1 MRRLTVIFLKSILAL
16 TLFVL
21 LGEGLWMLGEGGRAD
36 LTRLRVGK
44 IGLFTLDEKSPSWTI
59 EVGMEQGF
67 FQSEGLVV
75 EMVLTQDFASQIEG
89 LIQGDFEVGHQ
100 ATVQLVTEIEQGAPF
115 FMFMGDR
122 RGPIFTLVA
131 ASAIRFLEALRG
143 TRLGSSGVTGT
154 DHLPLI
160 KMLAERG
167 LSPEDYTIVPS
178 GNVLYRYHLL
188 QRGGIAATLLSG
200 DMVLDAENDGL
211 TNLGA
216 VDPYLGEFSFS
227 AAAARR
233 DWADQHP
240 GLLRA
245 YIRAY
250 LRSVRWLL
258 DPSNREQATNI
269 MQTKARLD
277 PEAAVR
283 IYEGAIERLLPDAEL
298 TVAGIRSVVD
308 VMVLAGLIEPGAHP
322 PQKYVDLT
330 FLTSVRNRLEN

>member
-1 MRRLTVIFLKSILAL
+1 
-16 TLFVL
+16 
-21 LGEGLWMLGEGGRAD
+21 MLGEGSRSD
-36 LTRLRVGK
+36 LVRLRVGK
-44 IGLFTLDEKSPSWTI
+44 IGPFTLDEKSPSWTI
-59 EVGMEQGF
+59 EVGMEKGF

-75 EMVLTQDFASQIEG
+75 EMVLTQDFTTQIEG

-100 ATVQLVTEIEQGAPF
+100 ATVQLVTEIEKGAPL

-122 RGPIFTLVA
+122 RGPIFTLVGT
-131 ASAIRFLEALRG
+131 SVIRIVADLRG

-160 KMLAERG
+160 KMLSGKG
-167 LSPEDYTIVPS
+167 LSPKDYTIVPS

-188 QRGGIAATLLSG
+188 KRGAIAATLLSG

-211 TNLGA
+211 PILGA
-216 VDPYLGEFSFS
+216 VDPHLGEFSFS

-240 GLLRA
+240 DLLRA

-258 DPSNREQATNI
+258 DPSNRDQVTKI
-269 MQTKARLD
+269 MQTKAKLD
-277 PEAAVR
+277 AEAAAR

-298 TVAGIRSVVD
+298 TAGGIRSVVD
-308 VMVLAGLIEPGAHP
+308 VMVLAGLIEPGEHP
-322 PQKYVDLT
+322 PQKYIDLT
-330 FLTSVRNRLEN
+330 FLSSVRNSLED